1 MKSKSKNIP
10 LGKKQHKQ
18 WTMEQKYTYS
28 VRLFYVVL
36 LLCSSLIQNTAHLFP
51 TIFGAHAFLLIPA
64 VVCISMF
71 ERDMTATVMGV
82 LAGAFWDIYSAWGD
96 GFHAILM
103 MLSSTVVCLLLNYV
117 MRNNL
122 VTALILG
129 AGTVFLYLTFMW
141 LFFCLARGVDGT
153 GLAYLTYYLPSALYT
168 FLFTPVYYI
177 VVRAVLVRLRDRF
190 PRRSKVRRP

>member
-1 MKSKSKNIP
+1 MKSKSKNVP

-36 LLCSSLIQNTAHLFP
+36 LLISSLLQNTAHLFP
-51 TIFGAHAFLLIPA
+51 TIFGTHALLLVPA

-71 ERDMTATVMGV
+71 ERDVTATVMGI
-82 LAGAFWDIYSAWGD
+82 LAGVFWDIYSSWGD
-96 GFHAILM
+96 GIHAILM
-103 MLSSTVVCLLLNYV
+103 MLMSTVVCLLLNYV

-122 VTALILG
+122 VTALILSAG
-129 AGTVFLYLTFMW
+129 ATFLYLTLMW
-141 LFFCLARGVDGT
+141 LIFCLARGVDGT

-168 FLFTPVYYI
+168 YAFTPVYYI
-177 VVRAVLVRLRDRF
+177 LVRTVLVRIRNRF
-190 PRRSKVRRP
+190 PRQSKVRRP